1 MAPVLPSAMQPPH
14 VTHPARR
21 LSKADLS
28 ILTSSIN
35 ATLLH
40 CAAIL
45 AENDP
50 PRTSS
55 PTSAASVPCLSFA
68 LSLAD
73 TALAVAGRH
82 HLPELVAKAHLFQG
96 HCLRRTGRWRGAH
109 AAYVRAASVRS
120 FAADE
125 GPAGLGALTAEC
137 AARAEEEEGKA
148 ETRPG
153 SVGGGISVMLPAY
166 GGFDEVD
173 WLAFGDDR
181 GEQRQ
186 PTRELTYLGD
196 NLPGRCT
203 YPGGDCEVISSRKL
217 ERDGRR
223 DIVAHREQPQRLRKV
238 KGRSFNNL
246 FSAGS

>member
-1 MAPVLPSAMQPPH
+1 MQPPH
-14 VTHPARR
+14 VTRPARR
-21 LSKADLS
+21 LSKAELS

-50 PRTSS
+50 PGTRS
-55 PTSAASVPCLSFA
+55 PTSAASVPYLSFA

-125 GPAGLGALTAEC
+125 GPAGLAALTAEC

-148 ETRPG
+148 ETRDRDEAKRRRKNTGSG

-181 GEQRQ
+181 GEQSQ
-186 PTRELTYLGD
+186 PTREL
-196 NLPGRCT
+196 T

-217 ERDGRR
+217 ARDGRR
-223 DIVAHREQPQRLRKV
+223 DLVAHREQPQRLRKV
-238 KGRSFNNL
+238 KGRSFDNL